1 MKYLIWLLQ
10 LAVANYRWHRVIRV
24 EDAVSFVIQA
34 IQGIV
39 VGSGSDTTEVRQIM
53 TDPIGAAFKVFPAVT
68 PTVFVDDVGTE
79 IADAK
84 GTL

>member
-10 LAVANYRWHRVIRV
+10 LAVAIYRWHRVIRV
-24 EDAVSFVIQA
+24 EDAITCAIQA

-39 VGSGSDTTEVRQIM
+39 VGSGSDTTEVRLILI
-53 TDPIGAAFKVFPAVT
+53 DAIDAAFNVFPAVT
-68 PTVFVDDVGTE
+68 PTVFADDVGTE

-84 GTL
+84 GTF

>member
-1 MKYLIWLLQ
+1 M
-10 LAVANYRWHRVIRV
+10 ATYRWHRVIRV
-24 EDAVSFVIQA
+24 EDAVSCVIQA

-39 VGSGSDTTEVRQIM
+39 AGSGSDTTEVRLIM
-53 TDPIGAAFKVFPAVT
+53 TDAIDAAFKVFPAVT